1 MIAKHVP
8 MKSQAKSSFSKLAE
22 YITDKQD
29 KTQRVGEVA
38 VTNCQAGTFEAALLE
53 IEATQ
58 LVNTRA
64 TSDKTFHMLI
74 SFRAGENPSPE
85 IIKEIESR
93 MCAALGYSSHQ
104 RVSAVHRDTDN
115 LHIHVAINKINPVA
129 GTYHEPFQFH
139 RTMGEMCEKLER
151 EFGLEADN
159 HISNK
164 RGAESRATDM
174 ERHAGVESLITWVR
188 RECLE
193 PVRQATTWAE
203 LHQVMQDHGL
213 TMKQRGNGFV
223 LESSAGVMV
232 KPSTIARDLSKPALE
247 SRLGSFVATEGQ
259 GRATP
264 TKKYEK
270 PPRPMRV
277 NTVELYAK
285 YREAQASLTQTR
297 NAQLQQAREQRD
309 EAIKKARQAAKF
321 RRGLAKL
328 ASDSRT
334 VRRTADRGIGKTLAK
349 QNADQ
354 LKKSLQ
360 TIQAEYQRTKAD
372 LYAGKQ
378 RQTWADWL
386 RSQALI
392 GSTEA
397 LAALR
402 SREAATG
409 LKGAAV
415 SGTTQRQAAAATPA
429 VDGITK
435 KGTIIY
441 RAGASAIRDDGQ
453 RLEVSRQA
461 DQATVVE
468 ALKLAAQQLGT
479 VLTVQGSAE
488 FKAKAIR
495 AAVDAGLVIQF
506 SDPALEQ
513 RRISLTQQERTNDT
527 TSRPQQPQPDAA
539 RIAARIDGGR
549 GAGHGAGLIQQR
561 PPTNVHDA
569 GRRSATGGDAQR
581 GNTAS
586 KPNIGQVGRNP
597 PPQSQNRLRNLSQL
611 SLVRIASGTQV
622 LLPGNVSG
630 HMEQQGNQP
639 THALRRPVFG
649 SGLTNAALS
658 AADKYIAERE
668 AKRAQGFDIS
678 KHIPYNHSPS
688 ELAFAGVRSVEG
700 HTLVLLKRTDESLMV
715 APVDA
720 ATVRRLSRLKI
731 GDPVAVTERGGL
743 RTTGRKHAQ

>member
-38 VTNCQAGTFEAALLE
+38 ITNCQAGTFEAALLE

-58 LVNTRA
+58 LINTRA

-74 SFRAGENPSPE
+74 SFRAGENPTPE
-85 IIKEIESR
+85 VIREIESR
-93 MCAALGYSSHQ
+93 MCEALGYSTHQ

-115 LHIHVAINKINPVA
+115 LHIHVAINKINPIT

-139 RTMGEMCEKLER
+139 RTMGDMCEKLER

-159 HISNK
+159 HIANK

-174 ERHAGVESLITWVR
+174 ERHAGIESLITWVR

-193 PVRQATTWAE
+193 PMRQAGTWAE

-213 TMKQRGNGFV
+213 TMKLHGNGFV
-223 LESSAGVMV
+223 LESDKGVRV

-247 SRLGSFVATEGQ
+247 SRLGSFVTPEGQ
-259 GRATP
+259 GRAAAP
-264 TKKYEK
+264 SKKYEK

-285 YREAQASLTQTR
+285 YREAQASLTRTR

-309 EAIKKARQAAKF
+309 EAIKKARQAAKV

-328 ASDSRT
+328 ASDART

-360 TIQAEYQRTKAD
+360 VIQAEYQSKKAD

-386 RSQALI
+386 RSQALQ
-392 GSTEA
+392 GNAEA

-409 LKGAAV
+409 LKGATL
-415 SGTTQRQAAAATPA
+415 SGTGQHQAAAPSAA

-461 DQATVVE
+461 DQATIVE
-468 ALKLAAQQLGT
+468 ALKLAAQQLGP

-495 AAVDAGLVIQF
+495 AAVDAGLAIQF

-513 RRISLTQQERTNDT
+513 RRISLTQQEKTNDT
-527 TSRPQQPQPDAA
+527 TSRPQPD
-539 RIAARIDGGR
+539 AARIDGGR
-549 GAGHGAGLIQQR
+549 GPRHGAGLIQQR
-561 PPTNVHDA
+561 PLTNGYDA
-569 GRRSATGGDAQR
+569 GRRSATGGNAQR
-581 GNTAS
+581 GDTAS
-586 KPNIGQVGRNP
+586 KPNLGRVGRNP

-611 SLVRIASGTQV
+611 GLVRIASGTQV

-630 HMEQQGNQP
+630 HMEQQGTQP
-639 THALRRPVFG
+639 AHALRRPVFG
-649 SGLTNAALS
+649 SGLTNAALA

-678 KHIPYNHSPS
+678 KHIPYNHSS
-688 ELAFAGVRSVEG
+688 GELAFAGVRSVEG
-700 HTLVLLKRTDESLMV
+700 HTLVLLKLKDESLMV

-720 ATVRRLSRLKI
+720 ATARRLSRLKL

-743 RTTGRKHAQ
+743 KTTGRKHTQ

>member
-1 MIAKHVP
+1 MIAKHVT
-8 MKSQAKSSFSKLAE
+8 MKSPAKSSFSKLAE

-38 VTNCQAGTFEAALLE
+38 ITNCQAGTFEAALLE

-58 LVNTRA
+58 LINTRA

-85 IIKEIESR
+85 VIREIESR
-93 MCAALGYSSHQ
+93 MCEALGYSSHQ

-115 LHIHVAINKINPVA
+115 LHIHVAINKINPIT

-193 PVRQATTWAE
+193 TIRQATTWAE

-213 TMKQRGNGFV
+213 YMKLRGNGFV
-223 LESSAGVMV
+223 LESGSGVMV

-247 SRLGSFVATEGQ
+247 SRLGSFVATEGRS
-259 GRATP
+259 RAAAP

-285 YREAQASLTQTR
+285 YREAQTHLTRTR

-309 EAIKKARQAAKF
+309 EAIKKARQAAKV

-328 ASDSRT
+328 ASDAPT

-360 TIQAEYQRTKAD
+360 VIQVEYQRKKTD

-378 RQTWADWL
+378 QQTWADWL
-386 RSQALI
+386 RSQALQ
-392 GSTEA
+392 GNTEA

-409 LKGAAV
+409 LKGATL
-415 SGTTQRQAAAATPA
+415 SGTGQHQAAAPSAA

-461 DQATVVE
+461 DKATIVE
-468 ALKLAAQQLGT
+468 ALKLAAQQLGP

-495 AAVDAGLVIQF
+495 AAVDAGLAIQF

-513 RRISLTQQERTNDT
+513 RRISLTQQERTHDT
-527 TSRPQQPQPDAA
+527 AKRHNRPDNAQLY
-539 RIAARIDGGR
+539 GGR
-549 GAGHGAGLIQQR
+549 GTRYGAGVVQQRTATNVNNAGH
-561 PPTNVHDA
+561 
-569 GRRSATGGDAQR
+569 RSATGNAQR
-581 GNTAS
+581 SNTAS
-586 KPNIGQVGRNP
+586 KPNIGRVGGSP

-611 SLVRIASGTQV
+611 GLVRIASGSQV
-622 LLPGNVSG
+622 LLPGDVSG
-630 HMEQQGNQP
+630 HMEQQGAQP
-639 THALRRPVFG
+639 AHALRRPVFG
-649 SGLTNAALS
+649 SRLTNAALA

-668 AKRAQGFDIS
+668 VKRAQGFDIS
-678 KHIPYNHSPS
+678 KHIPYNHGSG

-700 HTLVLLKRTDESLMV
+700 YTLVLLKHMDESLMV

-720 ATVRRLSRLKI
+720 ATARRLSRLKI
-731 GDPVAVTERGGL
+731 GDPIAVTERGGL
-743 RTTGRKHAQ
+743 KTTGRKNTQ

>member
-8 MKSQAKSSFSKLAE
+8 MRSQARSSFTGLVE
-22 YITDKQD
+22 YISDSQSKEHRLGVVTK
-29 KTQRVGEVA
+29 
-38 VTNCQAGTFEAALLE
+38 TNCRGENLEDALLDV
-53 IEATQ
+53 EATQ
-58 LVNTRA
+58 ALNTRA
-64 TSDKTFHMLI
+64 ISDKTFHLI
-74 SFRAGENPSPE
+74 IAFPPAERPSAHVLG
-85 IIKEIESR
+85 EIEAR
-93 MCAALGYSSHQ
+93 ICDALGYGAHQ
-104 RVSAVHRDTDN
+104 RISAVHNDTDS
-115 LHIHVAINKINPVA
+115 LHIHVAINKIHPETA
-129 GTYHEPFQFH
+129 RYHEPYQFH
-139 RTMGEMCEKLER
+139 RTLGEICQKLES
-151 EFGLEADN
+151 EYGLQPVN
-159 HISNK
+159 HISHK

-174 ERHAGVESLITWVR
+174 EQHSGIESLITWVR

-193 PVRQATTWAE
+193 SMRGATTWAE
-203 LHQVMQDHGL
+203 LHQVMKDHGL
-213 TMKQRGNGFV
+213 TMQLRGNGFV
-223 LESSAGVMV
+223 LESEGGVMV

-247 SRLGSFVATEGQ
+247 SRLGSFVAPEGQ
-259 GRATP
+259 GRAAAP

-285 YREAQASLTQTR
+285 YREAQTSLTRNR

-309 EAIKKARQAAKF
+309 EAIKKARQAAKV

-360 TIQAEYQRTKAD
+360 VIQAEYQRKKSD
-372 LYAGKQ
+372 LYRGHQ
-378 RQTWADWL
+378 RETWADWL
-386 RSQALI
+386 RSQALK
-392 GSTEA
+392 GNTEA

-409 LKGAAV
+409 LRGATL
-415 SGTTQRQAAAATPA
+415 SGNAQHQAAAPSAA

-461 DQATVVE
+461 DQATIVE
-468 ALKLAAQQLGT
+468 ALKLAAQQLGP

-495 AAVDAGLVIQF
+495 AAVDAGLAIQF

-513 RRISLTQQERTNDT
+513 RRISLTQQERTHDT
-527 TSRPQQPQPDAA
+527 TARPQPDAA
-539 RIAARIDGGR
+539 RLDGGR

-569 GRRSATGGDAQR
+569 GRRSATAGGAQR
-581 GNTAS
+581 GHTAS
-586 KPNIGQVGRNP
+586 KPNIGRVGRNP
-597 PPQSQNRLRNLSQL
+597 PPQGQNRLRNLSQL
-611 SLVRIASGTQV
+611 GLVRIASGTQV

-630 HMEQQGNQP
+630 HMEQQGTQP
-639 THALRRPVFG
+639 AYALRRPVFG
-649 SGLTNAALS
+649 SGLTNAALA

-678 KHIPYNHSPS
+678 KHIPYNHGSG

-700 HTLVLLKRTDESLMV
+700 HTLVLLKLKDESLMV

-720 ATVRRLSRLKI
+720 ATARRLSRLKI

-743 RTTGRKHAQ
+743 KTTGRKHTQ